1 MRIRKKTFILI
12 ITYFTAAVTALGA
25 YACVQ
30 CARSTAYGR
39 SAAYGYGHAFEEVV
53 LSVSNLDSAL
63 KRGSYAKGS
72 EISMQIC
79 GEIYSNC
86 LAAEMTMG
94 VLPFSSYELEK
105 TASFLGVCG
114 EYAASLM
121 KTCAADGFTDAER
134 EKLSELSVTAGT
146 LKESL
151 EKLQSDVNDGTVLMD
166 APPDEPHFDGD
177 ESSLV
182 SSRMRAF
189 EEELGE
195 LPELFYDGAYAK
207 TEKPAPD
214 KTVSEDEALASARE
228 FAGRSDLEL
237 EFAGENG
244 SRCFGFDGGSVMVNA
259 AGEVMSFSQNRSV
272 AGDMSDEEL
281 IAKAEELLENAG
293 YPDMRLVST
302 YRVNS
307 VLTASYAPMSA
318 DGVLLDT
325 EKVTVSVAADN
336 GELYAFN
343 ATDYLENH
351 GTVLTKPEITQE
363 KARQALP
370 ETLTVTDCRLT
381 LCPTYTSER
390 LCYDFDCISPD
401 GDELRILVDASTGRQ
416 FEIVLK

>member
-30 CARSTAYGR
+30 CARNTAYAR
-39 SAAYGYGHAFEEVV
+39 SVGYGYGHAFEEVV

-105 TASFLGVCG
+105 TASFLGICG
-114 EYAASLM
+114 DYAASLM
-121 KTCAADGFTDAER
+121 KTCAAKGFTDAER
-134 EKLSELSVTAGT
+134 EKLSELSETAGT

-151 EKLQSDVNDGTVLMD
+151 EKLQSDVNDGTALMD
-166 APPDEPHFDGD
+166 APGEPYFEGD

-182 SSRMRAF
+182 SSRMKAF
-189 EEELGE
+189 EEDFGE
-195 LPELFYDGAYAK
+195 LPELSYDGVYAK
-207 TEKPAPD
+207 AEKSAPD

-228 FAGRSDLEL
+228 FTGRSDLQL

-244 SRCFGFDGGSVMVNA
+244 SYCFGFEGGSVMVNA

-281 IAKAEELLENAG
+281 IAKAEELLKNAG
-293 YPDMRLVST
+293 YPDMRLLST
-302 YRVNS
+302 YRINS
-307 VLTASYAPMSA
+307 VLTASYAPESS

-351 GTVLTKPEITQE
+351 GVVLTKPEITQE
-363 KARQALP
+363 EAQLALP
-370 ETLTVTDCRLT
+370 DTLTVTDCRLT

-390 LCYDFDCISPD
+390 LCYDFGCVSPD
-401 GDELRILVDASTGRQ
+401 GDELRILVDASSGRQ
-416 FEIVLK
+416 FEVVLK